1 MKVTYICD
9 LCGLPQETV
18 EIGDVDLEKLGLHTL
33 TPEEKED
40 IIKYNDKQGLLLYT
54 ICPACFS
61 EKVFTDGKKSYTFE
75 L

>member
-40 IIKYNDKQGLLLYT
+40 IIKYNETQGLLLYT
-54 ICPACFS
+54 ICSDCFS
-61 EKVFTDGKKSYTFE
+61 EKIFTEGEESIIF
-75 L
+75 